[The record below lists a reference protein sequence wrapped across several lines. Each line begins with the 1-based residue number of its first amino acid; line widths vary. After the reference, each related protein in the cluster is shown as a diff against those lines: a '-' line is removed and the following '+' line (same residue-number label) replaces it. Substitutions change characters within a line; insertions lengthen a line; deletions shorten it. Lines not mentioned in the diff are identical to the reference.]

1 MFDDRQMRHLE
12 TQVDALRT
20 KQKDSATRKTYDQ
33 VFDQAALLTIASLIS
48 DGVIST
54 LDYPVS
60 TGKEANV
67 FHATDAAGRAKAL
80 KIYRINTA
88 TFRNIALYIE
98 GDPRFKRVKRS
109 TKPTIF
115 AWAQK
120 EYKNLVRMEDAGV
133 RVPTPERV
141 LDNVLVMAYIG
152 DESTPAPSLRE
163 VALESP
169 AAVYQDVV
177 ANLRAIR
184 KSRLVH
190 ADMSE
195 YNLLWWQDRVV
206 VIDVGQAVPLDHPH
220 AEEWFRRDVANI
232 ARFFKRLLDEDAYLE
247 VLDIKD
253 FAHSKNRVAQIRAR
267 LIGTRGKTRRI
278 IEELTGV
285 DVSVWGH
292 TIALIGGTFE
302 MVIARDA
309 VIMLLR
315 GSEHKTVYRFLER
328 KRADLK
334 AYQMGF

>member
-1 MFDDRQMRHLE
+1 MIDERRLRILE

-20 KQKDSATRKTYDQ
+20 REKDSETRKTYDE
-33 VFDQAALLTIASLIS
+33 VVDAAALLTIADLIT

-67 FHATDAAGRAKAL
+67 FHATGPDGRAKAV
-80 KIYRINTA
+80 KIYRIANA
-88 TFRNIALYIE
+88 TFRNIAVYID
-98 GDPRFKRVKRS
+98 GDPRFKKVKRAIR
-109 TKPTIF
+109 PTLW

-133 RVPTPERV
+133 RVPAPERV
-141 LDNVLVMAYIG
+141 HNNVLVMEYIG
-152 DESTPAPSLRE
+152 DETQPAPALRE
-163 VALESP
+163 VALEDP
-169 AAVYQDVV
+169 AAVYADVL

-184 KSRLVH
+184 KAKLVH

-195 YNLLWWQDRVV
+195 YNLLWWDGRVV
-206 VIDVGQAVPLDHPH
+206 VIDVGQAVPLDHPR
-220 AEEWFRRDVANI
+220 AAEWFKRDVGNI
-232 ARFFKRLLDEDAYLE
+232 ARFFRRLDEDGYFE

-253 FAHSKNRVAQIRAR
+253 SAHSKNRVAQIRAR
-267 LIGTRGKTRRI
+267 LIGTRGKTRRL

-285 DVSVWGH
+285 EVSVWGH
-292 TIALIGGTFE
+292 TVALIGGTFE
-302 MVIARDA
+302 MAIAREA
-309 VIMLLR
+309 VFMLLR

-334 AYQMGF
+334 VYQMGF